1 MLALRWH
8 WLRAP
13 PNMRT
18 MKSVIRRLAIAAAAA
33 VASASLIVPA
43 HADDTGSSWTSIYEG
58 TPYAGAGWSNCPDPI
73 RVSVDVRSLSQEQRT
88 KARKAL
94 QIAIEKWNRAKVV
107 RFEFAGPVPVRF
119 DPATG
124 ITAPE
129 DGVAR
134 DRWIYLSVVNRG
146 GEGIDPNVVGLAAPL
161 RIDPATNIILEGS
174 AAFRAKYVTKAK
186 KAAVAELF
194 AHELGHVFGLGHST
208 AKKDVMYPILSGHKE
223 LGAGDITGGFAV
235 LKPCPAPPQPAP
247 VPPTEPPAA
256 G

>member
-1 MLALRWH
+1 MLPAMKPGTRRW
-8 WLRAP
+8 A
-13 PNMRT
+13 T
-18 MKSVIRRLAIAAAAA
+18 AAAA
-33 VASASLIVPA
+33 VAFTFSLVVPA
-43 HADDTGSSWTSIYEG
+43 NADDTGQSWTSIYDG

-73 RVSVDVRSLSQEQRT
+73 RVSVDARSLSEEDKT
-88 KARKAL
+88 KARNAL
-94 QIAIEKWNRAKVV
+94 KLAVAKWNRAKVV
-107 RFEFAGPVPVRF
+107 RFEFAGFVPVRF

-134 DRWIYLSVVNRG
+134 DRWIYLTVVKGG

-174 AAFRAKYVTKAK
+174 AAFRWKYVDKAK
-186 KAAVAELF
+186 KARVAELF

-208 AKKDVMYPILSGHKE
+208 SKKDLMYPILEGRKE
-223 LGAGDITGGFAV
+223 LGPGDIAGGFAV
-235 LKPCPAPPQPAP
+235 LKPCPAPPVPPQPDP
-247 VPPTEPPAA
+247 VPPTEQPAA